1 MAPIL
6 PPVPGVTAVRIF
18 LSYARLFV
26 ASLLLMGG
34 LAIQFLPSAEAV
46 ARNAR
51 WRERQLRAVPEEQKA
66 KWVED
71 QDAED
76 ARTYGYLRLFG
87 VLLGGF
93 GLAAALRETAYLFG
107 RYSR

>member
-1 MAPIL
+1 M
-6 PPVPGVTAVRIF
+6 RIY

-26 ASLLLMGG
+26 ASVLLMGG
-34 LAIQFLPSAEAV
+34 LAIQFLPTAEGS

-51 WRERQLRAVPEEQKA
+51 WRERQLKSVPVEQQA
-66 KWVED
+66 RWIED

-76 ARTYGYLRLFG
+76 SRSHSYLRLSG

-93 GLAAALRETAYLFG
+93 GLAAALRETAYLIG